1 MKACGNTGK
10 SYNVFHA
17 HKSEKQQYHHRE
29 LYISLGENCNKCISA
44 LSTQF
49 DLSYISKSHFYYC
62 IDDGNVGTRL
72 ACFWLQVNVMFKNGN
87 NSFAYSGA

>member
-1 MKACGNTGK
+1 MKASGITGK

-17 HKSEKQQYHHRE
+17 HKSEKQQYYHCE

-49 DLSYISKSHFYYC
+49 DLSYISKSHF
-62 IDDGNVGTRL
+62 TTALMMEML
-72 ACFWLQVNVMFKNGN
+72 AQDLHVFGFK
-87 NSFAYSGA
+87 